1 MGASWLFPFCNK
13 QCGQVLQRVV
23 SFLPDLYFTGPLP
36 SCVGQ
41 RSAPAPSGGVAKG
54 QMTAEGKQVV
64 PSSPTAGGKAS
75 GIMWSPTP
83 AKQKKKKINPPYR
96 APSPFFYST
105 TSSGCLRVATGGP
118 DDPVQGIRIWEGQHP
133 ESERP
138 SLTVIRQAHL
148 TIFLDTGLHL

>member
-1 MGASWLFPFCNK
+1 MRRQGHTGFGLQDRGRGGEGADDCRRK
-13 QCGQVLQRVV
+13 
-23 SFLPDLYFTGPLP
+23 TG
-36 SCVGQ
+36 G
-41 RSAPAPSGGVAKG
+41 
-54 QMTAEGKQVV
+54 
-64 PSSPTAGGKAS
+64 
-75 GIMWSPTP
+75 
-83 AKQKKKKINPPYR
+83 AKQPHGGGESFWYHVVTNSSQAKKKKINPPYR

-105 TSSGCLRVATGGP
+105 TSSGCLRVATGAP